1 MRSKNSPIQQSQLC
15 PITCEIK
22 QQVSENISDNFQISE
37 NVKKNQLCS
46 PSSASIKI
54 TDGSKFKS
62 VNGCLS
68 KESLDK
74 LCENRNH
81 CVLCPIKNP
90 PDIYKSKGAL
100 RFHFRE
106 KLSLCQ

>member
-1 MRSKNSPIQQSQLC
+1 MRSKKSPSNQQSQLF
-15 PITCEIK
+15 PINCDTK
-22 QQVSENISDNFQISE
+22 QQLSENISDNFQISE
-37 NVKKNQLCS
+37 NVKKHQLCS
-46 PSSASIKI
+46 PSASIKI

-81 CVLCPIKNP
+81 CVLCPTKTP
-90 PDIYKSKGAL
+90 PDIFKSKGAL

-106 KLSLCQ
+106 TLSLCH